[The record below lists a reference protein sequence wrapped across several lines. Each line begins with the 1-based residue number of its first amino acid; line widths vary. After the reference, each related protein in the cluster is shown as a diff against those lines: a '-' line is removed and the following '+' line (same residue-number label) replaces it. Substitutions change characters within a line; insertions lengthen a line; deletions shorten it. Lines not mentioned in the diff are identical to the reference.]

1 MLSLLLVLALA
12 APSEATPAPAAAPTT
27 APAAKAPH
35 VLLETSLGNIDI
47 ELDAVKAPVTVEN
60 FVGYVKSG
68 HYDGLVFHRVI
79 PGFMVQ
85 GGGFTPD
92 MQQKETRAP
101 IKNESSNGLSN
112 RRGTIAMAR
121 LSAPD
126 SASSQFFINV
136 ADNGSLDYPRM
147 SGSGYAVFGKVV
159 SGMDVVDKIAAVRTT
174 TRGPF
179 KDVPMQAVVITK
191 ATVQ

>member
-1 MLSLLLVLALA
+1 MIALLLLAALA
-12 APSEATPAPAAAPTT
+12 MPMSSPSDAAPAPASKSTR
-27 APAAKAPH
+27 
-35 VLLETSLGNIDI
+35 VLLETSLGNIEL
-47 ELDAVKAPVTVEN
+47 ELDAAKAPVTVEN
-60 FVGYVKSG
+60 FIQYVKAG
-68 HYDGLVFHRVI
+68 QYDGLVFHRVI
-79 PGFMVQ
+79 PGFMIQ

-101 IKNESSNGLSN
+101 IKNESNNGLSN

-136 ADNGSLDYPRM
+136 ADNGSLDYPHA

-159 SGMDVVDKIAAVRTT
+159 AGMDVVDKIAATRTT
-174 TRGPF
+174 TRGGYS
-179 KDVPMQAVVITK
+179 DVPMQAVVIKK
-191 ATVQ
+191 ATLQ

>member
-12 APSEATPAPAAAPTT
+12 APSEATAAPAAAPTT

>member
-12 APSEATPAPAAAPTT
+12 APSEATPAPTAAPTV

-35 VLLETSLGNIDI
+35 VLFETSLGNIEI
-47 ELDAVKAPVTVEN
+47 ELDAAKAPVTVEN

-68 HYDGLVFHRVI
+68 QYDGLVFHRVI

-92 MQQKETRAP
+92 MQQKATRAP
-101 IKNESSNGLSN
+101 IKNESNNGLAN

-121 LSAPD
+121 LADPD
-126 SASSQFFINV
+126 SASAQFFINV
-136 ADNGSLDYPRM
+136 ADNGSLDYPRA

-174 TRGPF
+174 RRGPF
-179 KDVPMQAVVITK
+179 SDVPMQAVVITK